1 MEKILSM
8 STSPQSFLQQFPNIY
23 RFITERQL
31 SPRTVFF
38 TKVAVTSFFSGLLL
52 IGIILQSV
60 TLYQNA
66 QEVKRLKSERVGV
79 ATELEYWKKIAA
91 EYKGYRDVYYRI
103 AVLEYKLGN
112 TSESKD
118 YIRKA
123 LELDPNF
130 QAGRV
135 LGAKIGF

>member
-8 STSPQSFLQQFPNIY
+8 SKASHVGLQQFPNIY
-23 RFITERQL
+23 RFITEYQL

-38 TKVAVTSFFSGLLL
+38 TKVAFASFFSGLIL
-52 IGIILQSV
+52 IGIVFQSAA
-60 TLYQNA
+60 LYHNL
-66 QEVKRLKSERVGV
+66 QEVDRLKAERAGIMREVD
-79 ATELEYWKKIAA
+79 YWKGIAS

-112 TSESKD
+112 VGESKD
-118 YIRKA
+118 YIKKA

-130 QAGRV
+130 HEGRV